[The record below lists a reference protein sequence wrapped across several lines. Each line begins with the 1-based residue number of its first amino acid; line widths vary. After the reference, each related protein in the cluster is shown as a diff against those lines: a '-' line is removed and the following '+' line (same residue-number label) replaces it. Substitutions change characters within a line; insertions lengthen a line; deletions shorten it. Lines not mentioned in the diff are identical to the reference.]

1 MSSFSITLQQI
12 GKRFG
17 RQWLFQNVSVLMKQ
31 GNTYALTGNNG
42 SGKSTLLQV
51 IYGYQSPT
59 KGALLV
65 KDTADTEVAA
75 ASLYKHISFVAPYTE
90 LPEEFTLREQLSFHF
105 SFKPIAPGFDI
116 QSVID
121 AIWLNESADKKIKHF
136 SSGMR
141 QRVKLAQAFYADTPA
156 LLLDEPCTNLD
167 KRGIEW
173 YHDTLKTQKQKKLVV
188 IASNQLYEY
197 ELADSVIDLNSYIN
211 A

>member
-1 MSSFSITLQQI
+1 MNSFSITLQQI

-17 RQWLFQNVSVLMKQ
+17 RQWLFQNVSVLMRQ
-31 GNTYALTGNNG
+31 GNVYALTGNNG
-42 SGKSTLLQV
+42 TGKSTLLQV
-51 IYGYQSPT
+51 VYGYQAPT
-59 KGALLV
+59 KGA
-65 KDTADTEVAA
+65 VAA
-75 ASLYKHISFVAPYTE
+75 IGTDEKEIAPASLYEHISFVAPYVE

-105 SFKPIAPGFDI
+105 SFKSLAPGFDI

-121 AIWLNESADKKIKHF
+121 AIWLSDSADKKIKHF

-141 QRVKLAQAFYADTPA
+141 QRVKLAQAFYADTPV

-173 YHDTLKTQKQKKLVV
+173 YRDTVNRQKEKKLVV

-197 ELADSVIDLNSYIN
+197 EFADSVIDLNSYVN
-211 A
+211 P